1 MLPLGIICFAL
12 AATAVVL
19 SVKLYLIK
27 RSAKE
32 IEAQLD
38 EKLRDSTNTLIDIS
52 SGDRDMRSLADSLNA
67 QLRILRERRRIYEQG
82 DTELKQAVTNISHDL
97 RTPLT
102 AICGYLDLMEQQN
115 GCQDKYIEI
124 LRNRTEVMK
133 QLTEELFRY
142 SVIMAEEGGIQLS
155 PCCINDV
162 LEESAAAFYAVL
174 TENSIEPEIEITER
188 KVIRRLDRR
197 SLARVFSNLLNNAVK
212 YSDGDLKIA
221 LSDSGEIIF
230 ENSAADLSEVEVGR
244 LFDRFY
250 TVEAAR
256 KSTGLGLAIAKTL
269 VEQMNGA
276 IYAEYKNGRLGIHI
290 AFDEK

>member
-133 QLTEELFRY
+133 QLTDELFRY

-155 PCCINDV
+155 SCCINDV

-290 AFDEK
+290 TFDEK

>member
-133 QLTEELFRY
+133 QLTDELFRY

-162 LEESAAAFYAVL
+162 LEESATAFYAVL

-290 AFDEK
+290 TFDEK

>member
-133 QLTEELFRY
+133 QLTDELFRY

-162 LEESAAAFYAVL
+162 LEESATAFYAVL

-256 KSTGLGLAIAKTL
+256 KSIGLGLAIAKTL

-290 AFDEK
+290 TFDEK

>member
-133 QLTEELFRY
+133 QLTDELFRY

-290 AFDEK
+290 TFDEK